1 MEQRRR
7 LRARDVFE
15 RVFPERQIYHR
26 SGGTVRFVSLSPWR
40 QALLATGAAAV
51 VGWSVYAT
59 VKVVLQGHQSWTK
72 ELEAEK
78 VKDKYER
85 WLQEA
90 RAKESAALALLDERT
105 AAFQRATV
113 EFENRHETLKTLLG
127 VAGGIEQSP
136 SETTRATLSSNG
148 SRILSE
154 VTIDEA
160 DPREGRSKLAFQ
172 DVGDATVASN
182 QLSGRLERLR
192 AEQSA
197 FLDQAE
203 DAAVARTEKL
213 RGVLRMTGVGVAR
226 AVGEEGGVGGPL
238 VELGPEL
245 TARLTAETDPE
256 FAKRVAQVAAR
267 LQEMRTFENVARS
280 TPLAVPVQGAYRQ
293 TSGYGLRFDPFN
305 RRPAFHAGLD
315 FAGAHGAPIV
325 AGAPGTVSFAGV
337 RSGYGYVVEID
348 HGHGFKTR
356 YAHLSAIFVRV
367 GDRIGIG
374 TRVGAMGSTGRS
386 TGTHL
391 HYEVWFRGQSR
402 DPMNFLKAGRYVHEG

>member
-7 LRARDVFE
+7 VRARDVFE

-40 QALLATGAAAV
+40 QALIATGAAAI
-51 VGWSVYAT
+51 VGWSIYAT
-59 VKVVLQGHQSWTK
+59 VKVVLQGHESWTE
-72 ELEAEK
+72 ELQAEK
-78 VKDKYER
+78 ERDRYER
-85 WLQEA
+85 WIKEA
-90 RAKESAALALLDERT
+90 QAKESLARTLLEKRTTDFERKT
-105 AAFQRATV
+105 M
-113 EFENRHETLKTLLG
+113 EFESRHETLKALLG
-127 VAGGIEQSP
+127 VAGGMSANPAESA
-136 SETTRATLSSNG
+136 RATLSSNG
-148 SRILSE
+148 ARMLSN

-160 DPREGRSKLAFQ
+160 DPREGRSSSASLAL
-172 DVGDATVASN
+172 GEATMASN
-182 QLSGRLERLR
+182 QWSVRLDQLR
-192 AEQSA
+192 AEQSQ
-197 FLDQAE
+197 FLDDAE

-213 RGVLRMTGVGVAR
+213 RSVLRMTGVGVAR
-226 AVGEEGGVGGPL
+226 AVGEEDGVGGPL
-238 VELGPEL
+238 VELSPEL
-245 TARLTAETDPE
+245 TARLAVETDPA
-256 FAKRVAQVAAR
+256 FSQRVAQVAAR
-267 LQEMRTFENVARS
+267 LQEMRSFENVARA
-280 TPLAVPVQGAYRQ
+280 TPLAVPVQGGYRQ

-356 YAHLSAIFVRV
+356 YAHLSAISVRV
-367 GDRIGIG
+367 GDRVGIG
-374 TRVGAMGSTGRS
+374 TKVGAMGSTGRS

-402 DPMNFLKAGRYVHEG
+402 DPINFLKAGRYVHEG